1 MKNILLRSALLM
13 ALSTSALFAAKGP
26 THKSLRAY
34 GMGNAFVAV
43 VDDKEAIYYN
53 PAGLNLI
60 NRLGNYELDPER
72 GYYPHNYLDMRINVG
87 AQAPLQTTL
96 DAYRLGNRVTDILD
110 NAGSNTTDG
119 NNPVLDSLS
128 GHPELADDI
137 NYFDRLPIAIG
148 AKYDMELA
156 FHNFGGAIWVDAGVA
171 PYVDGGVIMPFAGV
185 DTFFVDAV
193 MQGAVAVS
201 PLQDLSVGMG
211 YKMAQR
217 AYLNQFEVSAL
228 EWEKAQDSL
237 QAKFE
242 ETRDNVTDLGTI
254 GHALEF
260 GALYQINREV
270 RAGGSLRNLFLT
282 KLAGES
288 ITPDLTLGVA
298 ASPRRLQRNTAFAR
312 KVNFACD
319 YADILNNER
328 NYKFLSHLNFGME
341 IEQVLLAVPI
351 ISFWDLRALKVRLGG
366 GFKGGYPTGSAA
378 LEVLRV
384 VEFEVATW
392 AEESGYYT
400 GQQEDR
406 YYMAQVSI
414 GL

>member
-1 MKNILLRSALLM
+1 MNNILLRSALLM
-13 ALSTSALFAAKGP
+13 ALATSALFAAKGP

-72 GYYPHNYLDMRINVG
+72 GYYPHNYLDMRINIG

-110 NAGSNTTDG
+110 NAGSSTSDG

-137 NYFDRLPIAIG
+137 NSFDRLPIAIG

-193 MQGAVAVS
+193 MQGAFAVS

-242 ETRDNVTDLGTI
+242 TTRDNVTDLGTI

-282 KLAGES
+282 KLAGET

-298 ASPRRLQRNTAFAR
+298 ASPRRLQRNTAFSR

-328 NYKFLSHLNFGME
+328 NYKFFSHLNFGME
-341 IEQVLLAVPI
+341 IEQVLLAVPM